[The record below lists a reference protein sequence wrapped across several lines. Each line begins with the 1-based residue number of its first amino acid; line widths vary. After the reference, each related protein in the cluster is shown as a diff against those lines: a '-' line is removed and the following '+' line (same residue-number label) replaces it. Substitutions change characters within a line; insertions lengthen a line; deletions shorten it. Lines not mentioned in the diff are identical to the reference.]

1 MKNLT
6 SFITSVFIFTII
18 IFACAQKQKTAPN
31 EWYEED
37 KKEFMKDC
45 TNPDN
50 HPGITDEQ
58 VKIYC
63 ECMMEKIMKKYP
75 NYRHTFGK
83 TKEEF
88 KGMMKE
94 CDEKAGIKDQE

>member
-6 SFITSVFIFTII
+6 SFITSIVI
-18 IFACAQKQKTAPN
+18 IFLIIFSCAQKQKLSPN

-45 TNPDN
+45 TEPSN
-50 HPGITDEQ
+50 HPGITKDQ

-75 NYRHTFGK
+75 KYSDTYN
-83 TKEEF
+83 KEKSEF
-88 KGMMKE
+88 KDMIKE
-94 CDEKAGIKDQE
+94 CDEKAGIKDSE

>member
-6 SFITSVFIFTII
+6 SFITSVFIFLII
-18 IFACAQKQKTAPN
+18 IFACTQKQKTAPN

-45 TNPDN
+45 TNPD
-50 HPGITDEQ
+50 HPPDITEKQ
-58 VKIYC
+58 IKIYC

-75 NYRHTFGK
+75 NYNKTFGK

-88 KGMMKE
+88 KDMMKE
-94 CDEKAGIKDQE
+94 CDEKAGIKNKE